1 MTRRRSILTL
11 SDRAFPCAALL
22 VGVALAGLVLFA
34 SPAAGEAA
42 AEGGPGTTAEGW
54 WSGLSSTNKAFF
66 CVAFFFSALFL
77 WQFVMTL
84 IGLAGSGADTEL
96 EAHGD
101 VGGHVDMDT
110 DAHADFEAD
119 HAGFE
124 ADHAGDLDG
133 DAHAEAVEVTAHDTT
148 VSFKL
153 LSIRSIITGGMLFG
167 WAGALYLFN
176 GTPLRTALLYAVA
189 WALAGALVI
198 AVLMYLMRHLQETG
212 TPRLATCVG
221 QPATVYMDIPASGT
235 GKVRALVSGAVSFV
249 PARAADGQPMT
260 AGTPV
265 RVTRLL
271 DASTVEVT
279 PTDD

>member
-1 MTRRRSILTL
+1 MTRWRSSL
-11 SDRAFPCAALL
+11 SGWNRAVFRPASLFGAALAVL
-22 VGVALAGLVLFA
+22 LLLAPAL
-34 SPAAGEAA
+34 AAGEPPSGAG
-42 AEGGPGTTAEGW
+42 AENAEAEGW

-66 CVAFFFSALFL
+66 CFAFFFSALFL

-84 IGLAGSGADTEL
+84 IGLAGSGTDTEL
-96 EAHGD
+96 DAGTD
-101 VGGHVDMDT
+101 ADVDMDADMDM
-110 DAHADFEAD
+110 DAD
-119 HAGFE
+119 
-124 ADHAGDLDG
+124 
-133 DAHAEAVEVTAHDTT
+133 AEAVEVTAHETT

-167 WAGALYLFN
+167 WAGALYLYD
-176 GTPLRTALLYAVA
+176 GTPLKTALLYAVA

-235 GKVRALVSGAVSFV
+235 GKVRTLVSGAVSFV

-271 DASTVEVT
+271 DASTVEVA

>member
-1 MTRRRSILTL
+1 MTRWQSSL
-11 SDRAFPCAALL
+11 SGWNRAVFRPASLFGAALAVL
-22 VGVALAGLVLFA
+22 LLLAPALLAGEPP
-34 SPAAGEAA
+34 SEAG
-42 AEGGPGTTAEGW
+42 AENAEAEGW
-54 WSGLSSTNKAFF
+54 WSGLSSVNKAFF
-66 CVAFFFSALFL
+66 CFAFFFSALFL

-84 IGLAGSGADTEL
+84 IGLAGSSTDTEL
-96 EAHGD
+96 DAD
-101 VGGHVDMDT
+101 ADMDM
-110 DAHADFEAD
+110 DAE
-119 HAGFE
+119 
-124 ADHAGDLDG
+124 
-133 DAHAEAVEVTAHDTT
+133 AEAVEVTAHETT

-167 WAGALYLFN
+167 WAGALYLYN

-212 TPRLATCVG
+212 TARLATCVG

-235 GKVRALVSGAVSFV
+235 GKVRTLVSGAVSFV

-271 DASTVEVT
+271 GTSTVEVAK
-279 PTDD
+279 TDD

>member
-1 MTRRRSILTL
+1 MTRRRSSLT
-11 SDRAFPCAALL
+11 RTNQVAFRLALPFGAAL
-22 VGVALAGLVLFA
+22 VALSLLA
-34 SPAAGEAA
+34 PALLAGEPPSEAG
-42 AEGGPGTTAEGW
+42 AENTEAEGW

-66 CVAFFFSALFL
+66 CFAFFFSALFL

-84 IGLAGSGADTEL
+84 IGLAGSGTDTEL
-96 EAHGD
+96 DAD
-101 VGGHVDMDT
+101 TDADVDMDA
-110 DAHADFEAD
+110 DAHAD
-119 HAGFE
+119 FE

-133 DAHAEAVEVTAHDTT
+133 DAHAEAVEVTAHETT

-167 WAGALYLFN
+167 WAGALYLYD
-176 GTPLRTALLYAVA
+176 GTALPTALLYAVA

-212 TPRLATCVG
+212 TARLATCVG
-221 QPATVYMDIPASGT
+221 QPATVYMDIPASGA
-235 GKVRALVSGAVSFV
+235 GKVRTLVGGAVSFV
-249 PARAADGQPMT
+249 PARTADGQPMT

-271 DASTVEVT
+271 DTSTVEVA

>member
-1 MTRRRSILTL
+1 MTRWRSSLTRTNQVASRL
-11 SDRAFPCAALL
+11 ALPLGAAL
-22 VGVALAGLVLFA
+22 VALSLLAPVL
-34 SPAAGEAA
+34 AAGGPSGEAG
-42 AEGGPGTTAEGW
+42 AENAEAQGW
-54 WSGLSSTNKAFF
+54 WSGLSGTNKAFF
-66 CVAFFFSALFL
+66 CFAFFFSALFL

-84 IGLAGSGADTEL
+84 IGLAGSGTDTEL
-96 EAHGD
+96 DAD
-101 VGGHVDMDT
+101 TDADVDMDA

-119 HAGFE
+119 HAGDMD
-124 ADHAGDLDG
+124 AD
-133 DAHAEAVEVTAHDTT
+133 AEAVEVTAHETT

-167 WAGALYLFN
+167 WAGALYLYD
-176 GTPLRTALLYAVA
+176 GTALPTALLYAVA

-221 QPATVYMDIPASGT
+221 QPATVYMNIPASGT

-271 DASTVEVT
+271 DTSTVEVT

>member
-1 MTRRRSILTL
+1 MTRWQSSL
-11 SDRAFPCAALL
+11 SGWNRAVFRPASLFGAALAVL
-22 VGVALAGLVLFA
+22 LLLAPALLAGEPP
-34 SPAAGEAA
+34 SEAG
-42 AEGGPGTTAEGW
+42 AENAEAEGW
-54 WSGLSSTNKAFF
+54 WSGLSSVNKAFF
-66 CVAFFFSALFL
+66 CFAFFFSALFL

-84 IGLAGSGADTEL
+84 IGLAGSGTDTEL
-96 EAHGD
+96 DAD
-101 VGGHVDMDT
+101 TDADVDMD
-110 DAHADFEAD
+110 AE
-119 HAGFE
+119 
-124 ADHAGDLDG
+124 
-133 DAHAEAVEVTAHDTT
+133 AEAVEVTAHETT

-167 WAGALYLFN
+167 WAGALYLYN
-176 GTPLRTALLYAVA
+176 GTPLKTALLYAVA

-212 TPRLATCVG
+212 TARLATCVG

-235 GKVRALVSGAVSFV
+235 GKVRTLVSGAVSFV

-271 DASTVEVT
+271 GTSMVEVAK
-279 PTDD
+279 TDD

>member
-1 MTRRRSILTL
+1 MTRRRPILTL

-34 SPAAGEAA
+34 SPAAGEGAT
-42 AEGGPGTTAEGW
+42 EGGPETTAGGW
-54 WSGLSSTNKAFF
+54 WSGLSSANKVFF
-66 CVAFFFSALFL
+66 CIAFFFSALFL

-96 EAHGD
+96 DADTDAG
-101 VGGHVDMDT
+101 VDMDA
-110 DAHADFEAD
+110 DAHAD
-119 HAGFE
+119 FE

-176 GTPLRTALLYAVA
+176 GTPLRAALLYAVA
-189 WALAGALVI
+189 WAVAGALVI

-221 QPATVYMDIPASGT
+221 QPATVYMDIPASGA
-235 GKVRALVSGAVSFV
+235 GKVRAVVSGAVSFI
-249 PARAADGQPMT
+249 PARTADGQPMK

-271 DASTVEVT
+271 DTSTVEVA

>member
-1 MTRRRSILTL
+1 MTRWRSSL
-11 SDRAFPCAALL
+11 SGWNRAVSRPASLFGAALAVL
-22 VGVALAGLVLFA
+22 LLLAPAL
-34 SPAAGEAA
+34 AAGEPPSGAG
-42 AEGGPGTTAEGW
+42 AENAEAEGW

-66 CVAFFFSALFL
+66 CFAFFFSALFL

-84 IGLAGSGADTEL
+84 IGLAGSGTDTEL
-96 EAHGD
+96 DAD
-101 VGGHVDMDT
+101 TDADVDMDADMDM
-110 DAHADFEAD
+110 DAD
-119 HAGFE
+119 
-124 ADHAGDLDG
+124 
-133 DAHAEAVEVTAHDTT
+133 AEAVEVTAHETT

-167 WAGALYLFN
+167 WAGALYLYD
-176 GTPLRTALLYAVA
+176 GTPLKTALLYAVA

-235 GKVRALVSGAVSFV
+235 GKVRTLVSGAVSFV

-271 DASTVEVT
+271 DASTVEVA